1 MITTHHYL
9 DRYPV
14 DPTCNK
20 IIIGTIHPHEV
31 ENFQLDFFYGNVSSI
46 WNILSDAFP
55 GELTKPVS
63 LNDITTFLNSRK
75 ITISDTI
82 RECKRIKPTALDKDL
97 EPLILNTDLLDQI
110 KNSQIDH
117 LIFTS
122 GFSKNNAFKLFYV
135 NLLKQK
141 LTKEIR
147 TQREMILPEMFFGRP
162 LKVSILY
169 SPSGMSNVPISGTK
183 AFQSFKNLNPELTTY
198 DFKVQQY
205 KSAILS
211 S

>member
-9 DRYPV
+9 EKYPV
-14 DPTCNK
+14 DPTCKK

-31 ENFQLDFFYGNVSSI
+31 ENFELDFFYGNVGSI

-55 GELTKPVS
+55 DELAKPVS
-63 LNDITTFLNSRK
+63 LAGIKTFLNARK

-82 RECKRIKPTALDKDL
+82 RKCKRIKLTALDKDL
-97 EPLILNTDLLDQI
+97 DPLILNTDLLDQI
-110 KNSQIDH
+110 KNSQINH

-122 GFSKNNAFKLFYV
+122 GFGKNNAFKLFYV

-141 LTKEIR
+141 LSKEVR
-147 TQREMILPEMFFGRP
+147 AQREMILPEKFFGRP

-169 SPSGMSNVPISGTK
+169 SPSGMSNIPISQTA
-183 AFQSFKNLNPELTTY
+183 AFQSYKVLNPGSNTNH
-198 DFKVQQY
+198 FKVQLY
-205 KSAILS
+205 KSAISL
-211 S
+211 

>member
-9 DRYPV
+9 NKYLI

-20 IIIGTIHPHEV
+20 IIIGTIHPHDV
-31 ENFQLDFFYGNVSSI
+31 EKFELDFFYGNICSI

-55 GELTKPVS
+55 NELRRPFS
-63 LNDITTFLNSRK
+63 LIGIQAFLKARK
-75 ITISDTI
+75 VTISDTI
-82 RECKRIKPTALDKDL
+82 RQCERIKPTALDKDL
-97 EPLILNTDLLDQI
+97 EPTILNTELLDQI

-122 GFSKNNAFKLFYV
+122 GFCKNNAFKLFYV

-147 TQREMILPEMFFGRP
+147 THREMILPENLLGRP

-183 AFQSFKNLNPELTTY
+183 AFQSFKNLNPELNTY

-205 KSAILS
+205 KSVIS
-211 S
+211 Q

>member
-9 DRYPV
+9 DKYPV

-31 ENFQLDFFYGNVSSI
+31 ENCEIDFFYGNVASI

-55 GELTKPVS
+55 DELPRPVS
-63 LNDITTFLNSRK
+63 LDRIKRFLNARK

-82 RECKRIKPTALDKDL
+82 RKCKRIKPTALDKDL
-97 EPLILNTDLLDQI
+97 EPLILNNDLLDQI
-110 KNSQIDH
+110 KNSKIDH

-122 GFSKNNAFKLFYV
+122 GFGKNNAFKLFYV

-141 LTKEIR
+141 LNREIR
-147 TQREMILPEMFFGRP
+147 AQREMILPENFFGRP

-169 SPSGMSNVPISGTK
+169 SPSGRSNTFIYKTE
-183 AFQSFKNLNPELTTY
+183 AFQSYKALNPRANTNH
-198 DFKVQQY
+198 FKAKLY
-205 KSAILS
+205 KSAISL
-211 S
+211 